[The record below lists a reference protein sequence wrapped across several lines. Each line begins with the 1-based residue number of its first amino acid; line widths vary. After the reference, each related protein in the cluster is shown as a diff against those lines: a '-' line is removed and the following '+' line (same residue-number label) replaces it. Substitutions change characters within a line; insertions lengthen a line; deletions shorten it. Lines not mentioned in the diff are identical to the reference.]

1 MTGCQTQSDSAAR
14 SEETLVCAAQD
25 GDWRAQLELLRRYEP
40 LVRHT
45 VRGLSLPCRCD
56 RDDIA
61 QEARLALVGAIRGW
75 QSRRGP
81 FAAFAEQCV
90 RTKTATALA
99 RARARK
105 HQVLSRAVS
114 LEWAPAGGNLVAP
127 LDDDEGSARRTQNGP
142 PLSTRLPA
150 HGDPVSAVL
159 AREQL
164 AAVCTALPT
173 LSVNER
179 AAVAGALNGKPQR
192 QIATEM
198 GCTVK
203 AVSQSLRRARAK
215 LARVG
220 DW

>member
-1 MTGCQTQSDSAAR
+1 AR
-14 SEETLVCAAQD
+14 NEETLVCAAQD
-25 GDWRAQLELLRRYEP
+25 GDWYAQSELLRRYEP

-45 VRGLSLPCRCD
+45 VGMLRLPCRCD

-81 FAAFAEQCV
+81 FPAFAEQCV
-90 RTKTATALA
+90 RTKTANALA
-99 RARARK
+99 SARARK
-105 HQVLSRAVS
+105 HQVLSRAAS
-114 LEWAPAGGNLVAP
+114 LEWAPAGGSPVALAL
-127 LDDDEGSARRTQNGP
+127 LDDEDGAARRTEHRP
-142 PLSTRLPA
+142 RLVTRLPA
-150 HGDPVSAVL
+150 QNDPATAVL
-159 AREQL
+159 VREQL
-164 AAVCTALPT
+164 AAVCTAVPT
-173 LSVNER
+173 LSANER
-179 AAVAGALNGKPQR
+179 TAMAGALNGKPQR

-220 DW
+220 EW

>member
-1 MTGCQTQSDSAAR
+1 MTSCQTRSDSAAR
-14 SEETLVCAAQD
+14 TEETLVCAAQD

-61 QEARLALVGAIRGW
+61 QEARLALVGAIRRW

-105 HQVLSRAVS
+105 HQVLSRAVP
-114 LEWAPAGGNLVAP
+114 LEWAPARGALEGP
-127 LDDDEGSARRTQNGP
+127 LGDKEGSARSAENAP
-142 PLSTRLPA
+142 PLGTRLPN
-150 HGDPVSAVL
+150 HGDPVGAVL
-159 AREQL
+159 VREQL

-179 AAVAGALNGKPQR
+179 AAMAGALNGKSQR

-203 AVSQSLRRARAK
+203 AVSQSLRRARQK
-215 LARVG
+215 LAA
-220 DW
+220 